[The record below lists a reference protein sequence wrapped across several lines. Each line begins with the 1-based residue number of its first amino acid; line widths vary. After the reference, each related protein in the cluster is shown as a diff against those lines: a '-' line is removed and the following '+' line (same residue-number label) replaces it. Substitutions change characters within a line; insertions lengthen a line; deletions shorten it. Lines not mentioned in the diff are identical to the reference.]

1 MTAWVGQYCLY
12 VRDLERSVKFYEA
25 LGLACTSRT
34 DLDTIREATVENPE
48 TGGKLQLAQKLDV
61 DESIDIG
68 PIDMGNATADAQS
81 G

>member
-1 MTAWVGQYCLY
+1 MSAWVGQYCLY
-12 VRDLERSVKFYEA
+12 VRDLEWSVKFYVA

-34 DLDTIREATVENPE
+34 DLDTIGEVIVENPE
-48 TGGKLQLAQKLDV
+48 KGGKLQLAQKLDV